1 MAERKRL
8 HIAWLGS
15 APIEGGSAGGA
26 GTELLDGL
34 AALGHRIDCFFPS
47 QPREVPA
54 RLAKYDNLTI
64 NWGTSGW
71 RWDRWY
77 SRTKPGAFVTGL
89 LARAMASLKLQ
100 REVLRSHERDPYDL
114 FFQNQ
119 SIEALGVPSSVARTV
134 PLVMCP
140 QTEMAAELRCLLA
153 EWRLSLRCQ
162 PPYILVLVASVMLFR
177 AIVQRVKIRKVKL
190 LICIS
195 SVFRDHM
202 VHDYGFPVSD
212 TVVIQ
217 NPINL
222 ERFSDVDSSAKQTGE
237 PPIILV
243 PTRIAVRKGI
253 EDVVAVAK
261 TLRDRGVNA
270 RIRVVGGP
278 SLFSDYRKLLDD
290 LPPENSE
297 YAGAVSHSEMPHEF
311 RSCDMILLPSKFDPC
326 PLAVLEALACGVPVV
341 GTSEVGSIEN
351 VDRSVTAELQPGD
364 IDGLA
369 TAITEMLERL
379 QSEPVQTRA
388 LARAEA
394 ERLFAPEVICGQIS
408 DALEGLVAGTG
419 GPDPL
424 ERPATP
430 AGAPI

>member
-1 MAERKRL
+1 MAGRKRL

-47 QPREVPA
+47 QPREVPE

-64 NWGTSGW
+64 NWGTSSW

-77 SRTKPGAFVTGL
+77 SRTKLGAFVTGL
-89 LARAMASLKLQ
+89 FARALASLRLQ
-100 REVLRSHERDPYDL
+100 REVLHSHSHDPYDL

-119 SIEALGVPSSVARTV
+119 SIEALGVPSSLARTV

-140 QTEMAAELRCLLA
+140 QTEMAGELRCLLA

-162 PPYILVLVASVMLFR
+162 PAYILPLVASVMFFR
-177 AIVQRVKIRKVKL
+177 ALVQRVKIRRAKL

-202 VHDYGFPVSD
+202 ARDYGFPLSD

-222 ERFSDVDSSAKQTGE
+222 DRFSDVDITAKETGE
-237 PPIILV
+237 PPIVLV

-253 EDVVAVAK
+253 EDVVAVAR
-261 TLRDRGVNA
+261 TLRDRGVEA

-290 LPPENSE
+290 LPPENAE
-297 YAGAVSHSEMPHEF
+297 YAGAVSHSEMPGEF
-311 RSCDMILLPSKFDPC
+311 RNSDMVLLPSKFDPC

-351 VDRSVTAELQPGD
+351 VDRSVAAEVEPGD

-369 TAITEMLERL
+369 SAVIGMLDRL
-379 QSEPVQTRA
+379 RSEPVETRE

-408 DALEGLVAGTG
+408 DALEGLVTG
-419 GPDPL
+419 PGDEVAL
-424 ERPATP
+424 EGSAPAAT
-430 AGAPI
+430 APR

>member
-1 MAERKRL
+1 MAERRRL

-34 AALGHRIDCFFPS
+34 SALGHRIDCFFPS

-64 NWGTSGW
+64 TWGTSGW

-77 SRTKPGAFVTGL
+77 SRTKLGAFVTGL
-89 LARAMASLKLQ
+89 FARAIASVRLQ
-100 REVLRSHERDPYDL
+100 HEVLRSHEREPYDL

-119 SIEALGVPSSVARTV
+119 SIEGLGVPSSLARTV

-140 QTEMAAELRCLLA
+140 QTEMAGELRCLIA
-153 EWRLSLRCQ
+153 EWRLGLRCQ
-162 PPYILVLVASVMLFR
+162 PPHILVLVGSVMFFR
-177 AIVQRVKIRKVKL
+177 ALVQRVKIRKARL

-195 SVFRDHM
+195 RVFRDHM
-202 VHDYGFPVSD
+202 MRDYGFPLSG

-222 ERFSDVDSSAKQTGE
+222 ERFSDVDSSAKPMGE
-237 PPIILV
+237 PPIVLV

-253 EDVVAVAK
+253 EDVVEVAK
-261 TLRDRGVNA
+261 ALRDRGVQA

-297 YAGAVSHSEMPHEF
+297 YAGAVSHSEMPGEF
-311 RSCDMILLPSKFDPC
+311 RNCDMVLLPSRFDPC

-341 GTSEVGSIEN
+341 GTTEVGSIEDVN
-351 VDRSVTAELQPGD
+351 RAVAAQVKPGD
-364 IDGLA
+364 IEGLA
-369 TAITEMLERL
+369 SAITEMLGRL
-379 QSEPVQTRA
+379 RSEPAQTRA
-388 LARAEA
+388 LARSEA

-408 DALEGLVAGTG
+408 DALEGLVAPTDGA
-419 GPDPL
+419 DPL
-424 ERPATP
+424 ERPAAP
-430 AGAPI
+430 AAA